1 MKHPALTKLRGT
13 VTLSVKGESV
23 EAFINLLT
31 EHHIPVWNVRP
42 MGTRHA
48 EMNLLLP
55 HVFLLRP
62 LLRRTGC
69 KMHILKRQGIPFI
82 AARLAKRKFFLVGLA
97 VFWVGLFLMSSLI
110 WNVEVKGNDKLTTEA
125 VLKAA
130 RQEGLYPFQWSF
142 RVSSQDKLSRALM
155 QKLPEA
161 SWIGVDK
168 QGTSVTIQVV
178 EASQPTPAQLY
189 SPRHLISN
197 ADAVVTEIFAEQ
209 GRPVVHKN
217 TRVKKGAI
225 LISGTL
231 GDEENQQQVVA
242 KGKIKGLVWHEYE
255 ISSPT
260 VRRSS
265 TYTGNSHD
273 RLYLVLGNHAVQ
285 LWGYGKIPYSAH
297 KTTVEH
303 DPLTWR
309 SFRLPVGWMTESVRE
324 TKIHEDKLTEAE
336 AQNRGI
342 EGARADILAKYGKGT
357 KIMSQ
362 KILHEKRENGKV
374 YMKVLFEVEQNIA
387 EELPLVHNQGE

>member
-1 MKHPALTKLRGT
+1 VKHPALAMLRGT
-13 VTLSVKGESV
+13 VTLAVKGESV

-31 EHHIPVWNVRP
+31 DHHIPVWNVRP

-69 KMHILKRQGIPFI
+69 KMHVLKRQGLPFTVI
-82 AARLAKRKFFLVGLA
+82 RLAKRKFFMAGLA
-97 VFWVGLFLMSSLI
+97 LFWIGLLLMSSLI
-110 WNVEVKGNDKLTTEA
+110 WDIEVKGNDKLSTDSI
-125 VLKAA
+125 LKAA

-142 RVSSQDKLSRALM
+142 RLSSQDKLSRALM

-161 SWIGVDK
+161 SWIGVEK
-168 QGTSVTIQVV
+168 QGTLVTIQVV
-178 EASQPTPAQLY
+178 EASQPTPAPLY
-189 SPRHLISN
+189 SPRHIISK

-217 TRVKKGAI
+217 TRVKKGAT

-242 KGKIKGLVWHEYE
+242 KGEVKGLVWHEYE

-260 VRRSS
+260 VQRSS

-273 RLYLVLGNHAVQ
+273 RLYLVLGNRAIQ
-285 LWGYGKIPYSAH
+285 LWGYGKIPYSTH

-309 SFRLPVGWMTESVRE
+309 SFKLPMGWMTESVRE
-324 TKIHEDKLTEAE
+324 TKIQEQKLTEAE
-336 AQNRGI
+336 AKMSGI

-374 YMKVLFEVEQNIA
+374 YMKVLFEVEQDIA

>member
-1 MKHPALTKLRGT
+1 MKHPALAKLRGT
-13 VTLSVKGESV
+13 VTLDVRGESV

-55 HVFLLRP
+55 HFFLLRP

-69 KMHILKRQGIPFI
+69 KMHILKRQGLPFI
-82 AARLAKRKFFLVGLA
+82 AVHLAKRKFFLAGLTL
-97 VFWVGLFLMSSLI
+97 FWIGLLLMSSLI
-110 WNVEVKGNDKLTTEA
+110 WDIDVKGNDKLSTEA

-130 RQEGLYPFQWSF
+130 RQEGIYPFQWSF
-142 RVSSQDKLSRALM
+142 RLSSQDKLSRALM
-155 QKLPEA
+155 QKLPQA
-161 SWIGVDK
+161 SWIGVEK
-168 QGTSVTIQVV
+168 QGTLVTIQVV
-178 EASQPTPAQLY
+178 EASEPNPVPLY
-189 SPRHLISN
+189 SPRHLISK

-242 KGKIKGLVWHEYE
+242 KGEIKGLVWHEYE
-255 ISSPT
+255 ISSPM

-265 TYTGNSHD
+265 TYTGNKHD
-273 RLYLVLGNHAVQ
+273 RLYLVLGNRAVQ
-285 LWGYGKIPYSAH
+285 LWGYGKVPYPAH

-309 SFRLPVGWMTESVRE
+309 SYKLPIGWMTESVRE
-324 TKIHEDKLTEAE
+324 TKIEEEKLSEAE
-336 AQNRGI
+336 AKKTGI

-374 YMKVLFEVEQNIA
+374 YMKVLFEVEQDIA
-387 EELPLVHNQGE
+387 EELPLVHNRGE

>member
-13 VTLSVKGESV
+13 VTLAVKGESV

-31 EHHIPVWNVRP
+31 EHQIPVWNVRP

-62 LLRRTGC
+62 FLRRTGC
-69 KMHILKRQGIPFI
+69 KMHILKRQGIPFTV
-82 AARLAKRKFFLVGLA
+82 ARLAKRKFFLVGLA

-110 WNVEVKGNDKLTTEA
+110 WDVEVKGNDKLSTEA

-161 SWIGVDK
+161 SWIGVEK

-178 EASQPTPAQLY
+178 EASQPTPEPLY
-189 SPRHLISN
+189 SPRHLISK

-242 KGKIKGLVWHEYE
+242 KGEIKGLVWHEYE

-265 TYTGNSHD
+265 TYTGNSHE
-273 RLYLVLGNHAVQ
+273 RLYLVLGNRAVQ

-309 SFRLPVGWMTESVRE
+309 SFRLPVGWMTENVRE

-342 EGARADILAKYGKGT
+342 EGARANILAKYGKGT

>member
-1 MKHPALTKLRGT
+1 MKHPALAKLHGT
-13 VTLSVKGESV
+13 VTLAVKGESV
-23 EAFINLLT
+23 EDFINLLT
-31 EHHIPVWNVRP
+31 DQHIPVWNVRP
-42 MGTRHA
+42 MSTRHA

-69 KMHILKRQGIPFI
+69 KMHVLKRQGLPFTVI
-82 AARLAKRKFFLVGLA
+82 RLAKRKFFLAGLA
-97 VFWVGLFLMSSLI
+97 LFWVGLLLMSSLI
-110 WNVEVKGNDKLTTEA
+110 WDIEVKGNDKLSTES

-142 RVSSQDKLSRALM
+142 RLSSQDKLSRALM

-161 SWIGVDK
+161 SWIGVEK
-168 QGTSVTIQVV
+168 QGALVTIQVV
-178 EASQPTPAQLY
+178 EASQPTPAPLY
-189 SPRHLISN
+189 SPRHIISK

-242 KGKIKGLVWHEYE
+242 KGEVKGLVWHEYE

-260 VRRSS
+260 VQRSS
-265 TYTGNSHD
+265 TYTGTSHD
-273 RLYLVLGNHAVQ
+273 RLYLVLGNRAIQ
-285 LWGYGKIPYSAH
+285 LWGYGKIPYSTH

-309 SFRLPVGWMTESVRE
+309 SYKLPMGWMTESVRE
-324 TKIHEDKLTEAE
+324 TKIQEQKLTEAE
-336 AQNRGI
+336 AKMSGI

-374 YMKVLFEVEQNIA
+374 YMKVLFEVEQDIA

>member
-1 MKHPALTKLRGT
+1 MKHPALAKLRGT
-13 VTLSVKGESV
+13 VTLAVEGESV
-23 EAFINLLT
+23 EAFINVLT
-31 EHHIPVWNVRP
+31 DHQIPVWNVRP
-42 MGTRHA
+42 MDARHA

-55 HVFLLRP
+55 HFFLLRP

-69 KMHILKRQGIPFI
+69 KMHILKRQGLPFTVVQI
-82 AARLAKRKFFLVGLA
+82 AKRKFFLAGLA
-97 VFWVGLFLMSSLI
+97 LFWIGLLLMSSLI
-110 WNVEVKGNDKLTTEA
+110 WDIEVKGNDKLPTETI
-125 VLKAA
+125 LKVA
-130 RQEGLYPFQWSF
+130 RQEGLYPFQWNF
-142 RVSSQDKLSRALM
+142 RLSSQDKLARALM

-161 SWIGVDK
+161 SWIGVER
-168 QGTSVTIQVV
+168 QGTLVTIQVV
-178 EASQPTPAQLY
+178 EASQPTPPPLY
-189 SPRHLISN
+189 NPRHLISK

-209 GRPVVHKN
+209 GRPVVHRN

-242 KGKIKGLVWHEYE
+242 KGEVKGLVWHEYE
-255 ISSPT
+255 ISNPM

-273 RLYLVLGNHAVQ
+273 RLYLVLGNRAIQ
-285 LWGYGKIPYSAH
+285 LWGYGKIPYSTH

-309 SFRLPVGWMTESVRE
+309 SYKLPLGWMNESVRE
-324 TKIHEDKLTEAE
+324 TKVQEQKLTETE
-336 AQNRGI
+336 AKMSGI

-374 YMKVLFEVEQNIA
+374 YMKVLFEVEQDIA

>member
-1 MKHPALTKLRGT
+1 MKHPALAKLRGT
-13 VTLSVKGESV
+13 VTLAVEGESV

-31 EHHIPVWNVRP
+31 DHHIPVWNVRP
-42 MGTRHA
+42 IGTRHA

-69 KMHILKRQGIPFI
+69 KMHVLKRQGLPFT
-82 AARLAKRKFFLVGLA
+82 AVRLAKRKFFLTGLA
-97 VFWVGLFLMSSLI
+97 LFWIGLLLMSSLI
-110 WNVEVKGNDKLTTEA
+110 WDIEVKGNDKLPTESI
-125 VLKAA
+125 LKAA

-142 RVSSQDKLSRALM
+142 RLSSQDKLSRALM

-161 SWIGVDK
+161 SWIGVER
-168 QGTSVTIQVV
+168 QGTLVTIQVV
-178 EASQPTPAQLY
+178 EASQPTPPSLY
-189 SPRHLISN
+189 SPRHLISK

-242 KGKIKGLVWHEYE
+242 KGEIKGLVWHEYE
-255 ISSPT
+255 ISSPM

-273 RLYLVLGNHAVQ
+273 RLYLVLGNRAIQ
-285 LWGYGKIPYSAH
+285 LWGYGKIPYSTH

-309 SFRLPVGWMTESVRE
+309 SYKLPMGWMNESVRE
-324 TKIHEDKLTEAE
+324 TKIQEQKLTETE
-336 AQNRGI
+336 AKMSGI

-374 YMKVLFEVEQNIA
+374 YMKVLFEVEQDIA

>member
-13 VTLSVKGESV
+13 VTLAVRGENV
-23 EAFINLLT
+23 EDFINLLT

-42 MGTRHA
+42 MGTTLA

-69 KMHILKRQGIPFI
+69 KMHILKRQGLPFV
-82 AARLAKRKFFLVGLA
+82 AVRLAKRKFFLAGLA
-97 VFWVGLFLMSSLI
+97 LFWIGLLLMSSLI
-110 WNVEVKGNDKLTTEA
+110 WDIEVKGNDKLSTES

-142 RVSSQDKLSRALM
+142 RLSSQDKLSRALM
-155 QKLPEA
+155 QKLPQA
-161 SWIGVDK
+161 SWIGVEK
-168 QGTSVTIQVV
+168 QGTLVTIQVV
-178 EASQPTPAQLY
+178 EASQPAPEPLY

-242 KGKIKGLVWHEYE
+242 KGEIKGLVWHEYE
-255 ISSPT
+255 IISPM
-260 VRRSS
+260 VRCSS
-265 TYTGNSHD
+265 TYTGNSHE
-273 RLYLVLGNHAVQ
+273 RLYLVLGNRAVQ
-285 LWGYGKIPYSAH
+285 LWGYGKIPYPAH

-309 SFRLPVGWMTESVRE
+309 SYKLPVGWMTESVRE
-324 TKIHEDKLTEAE
+324 TRIQEEKLTEAE
-336 AQNRGI
+336 AKETGI
-342 EGARADILAKYGKGT
+342 EGARANILAKYGKGT

-362 KILHEKRENGKV
+362 KILHEKRDNGKV
-374 YMKVLFEVEQNIA
+374 YMKVLFEVEQDIA